1 LLKRLATRIYFA
13 GNTANQK
20 DAILALV
27 PAERQDTLMAI
38 QDASRPGWWSFTI
51 QLSGENETVFFDI

>member
-1 LLKRLATRIYFA
+1 
-13 GNTANQK
+13 
-20 DAILALV
+20 
-27 PAERQDTLMAI
+27 MAI